1 MKVPGITM
9 SYRIAIDIGGT
20 FTDGVIEN
28 VETGEVRLAK
38 RLTTQGDPGLALAD
52 VVDDLL
58 RAVSQTSG
66 GARLASSVF
75 EVVHGSTLVTN
86 ALIERKGAKTALV
99 VTEGTADVVD
109 IAREVRYD
117 LYDLDIQ
124 MPSPLV
130 PRERRFELGE
140 RVAADGSVLFAPQQ
154 ADIDDIVERVRQ
166 SGASSVAVSFL
177 HSYVNPENEIRVGE
191 ALARALPE
199 LAVSLSSRVARE
211 IREYERTTT
220 ATANAF
226 VQPIVAKYLNELS
239 ARLREA
245 GIDAPLRIM
254 VSSGGST
261 SAANAADVPIATLE
275 SGPAGGVLSAANAGR
290 AAGFDD
296 VLAFDM
302 GGTTAKICTVIG
314 GAPSVV
320 HTFEAA
326 RVRRFKKGSGLPMLI
341 ASIDLMEIG
350 AGGGSIAR
358 ISALGLLTV
367 GPDSAAADPGP
378 ACYGRGGEGA
388 TVTDADL
395 MLGYLNPD
403 FFLGGRMALDA
414 PAAEAAIKRLGDR
427 LALRPHDVAKGI
439 FNVVNEAMAG
449 AARVHIAEKAQ
460 DPRRF
465 TMVATGGAGPVH
477 AIEIARKLRVPRVL
491 FPIAAGAGSC
501 LGFLAAP
508 IRVDR
513 SWSKPTRLESIDWRE
528 VDDALVQLK
537 QDAELELEGAL
548 RESDQV
554 VWELLVEMRYVG
566 QGANLSV
573 SFPLRAIVASFS
585 AELEVAFQHSY
596 EKNYG
601 GVVPAGSLE
610 VVTWRIVG
618 ATREDIKRF
627 SWPGASASLTVS
639 PKSRRPIFCTRL
651 DRMDE
656 VPVYDRYTLPAG
668 TMLRGPLV
676 LEESES
682 TIVVPVEAEVEVLRD
697 FSVVVQLEG

>member
-1 MKVPGITM
+1 M

-28 VETGEVRLAK
+28 AATGEVRLAK
-38 RLTTQGDPGLALAD
+38 RLTTQADPGEALAE

-58 RAVSQTSG
+58 EAIRRLNGSSLAGAVS
-66 GARLASSVF
+66 

-99 VTEGTADVVD
+99 ATAGTADVID
-109 IAREVRYD
+109 IGREVRYD

-124 MPSPLV
+124 MPKPLV
-130 PRERRFELGE
+130 ERAYRFELPE
-140 RVAADGSVLFAPQQ
+140 RIAADGLVLAAPDQTAIDSV
-154 ADIDDIVERVRQ
+154 IDKLKK
-166 SGASSVAVSFL
+166 SGAQSVAVSFL
-177 HSYVNPENEIRVGE
+177 HSCVNPENEIRVGD
-191 ALARALPE
+191 AMRAALPDV
-199 LAVSLSSRVARE
+199 AISLSSRVARE

-239 ARLREA
+239 ARLRQA

-261 SAANAADVPIATLE
+261 SADIAAEVPIATLE

-302 GGTTAKICTVIG
+302 GGTTAKICTVVAG
-314 GAPSVV
+314 VPSVV

-326 RVRRFKKGSGLPMLI
+326 RVRRFKKGSGLPLLI
-341 ASIDLMEIG
+341 ASIDLIEIG

-358 ISALGLLTV
+358 ISDLGLLTV

-378 ACYGRGGEGA
+378 ACYGRGGENA

-395 MLGYLNPD
+395 VLGYLNAG
-403 FFLGGRMALDA
+403 FFLGGRMALDVS
-414 PAAEAAIKRLGDR
+414 AAEVALKRLGDR
-427 LALRPHDVAKGI
+427 LSMKPLEIAKGI
-439 FNVVNEAMAG
+439 FNVVNEAMAA

-477 AIEIARKLRVPRVL
+477 AVEIARKLRIPRVL
-491 FPIAAGAGSC
+491 FPIAAGTGSC

-508 IRVDR
+508 LRVDR
-513 SWSKPTRLESIDWRE
+513 SWSKPQGLETVDWQEIETTLADLKRE
-528 VDDALVQLK
+528 AERELKSALTSPADVTWQI
-537 QDAELELEGAL
+537 
-548 RESDQV
+548 
-554 VWELLVEMRYVG
+554 LVEMRYVG
-566 QGANLSV
+566 QGANLAV
-573 SFPLRAIVASFS
+573 SFAWRRVEPSF
-585 AELEVAFQHSY
+585 AGELDAAFRKAY
-596 EKNYG
+596 EINYG
-601 GVVPAGSLE
+601 GVLPAGSLE

-618 ATREDIKRF
+618 ATRQNIKRF
-627 SWPGASASLTVS
+627 VWPAGNATSAAK
-639 PKSRRPIFCTRL
+639 PKAYRAIFCTQA
-651 DRMDE
+651 DEMTE
-656 VPVYDRYTLPAG
+656 VPVYDRYALGGG
-668 TMLRGPLV
+668 TRLRGPLI

-682 TIVVPVEAEVEVLRD
+682 TIVVPIEAEVEVLD
-697 FSVVVQLEG
+697 ALSVLIHLGAEQ

>member
-1 MKVPGITM
+1 M

-28 VETGEVRLAK
+28 VATGEVRLAK
-38 RLTTQGDPGLALAD
+38 RLTTQADPGQALAD

-58 RAVSQTSG
+58 ATIRQFNGNGSPAGAVS
-66 GARLASSVF
+66 

-86 ALIERKGAKTALV
+86 ALIERKGARTALIA
-99 VTEGTADVVD
+99 TAGTADIID
-109 IAREVRYD
+109 IGREVRYD

-124 MPSPLV
+124 MPKPLV
-130 PRERRFELGE
+130 TSEDRFELAE
-140 RVAADGSVLFAPQQ
+140 RIAADGIVIVAPKQ
-154 ADIDDIVERVRQ
+154 AEIDAVVEKVRQ
-166 SGASSVAVSFL
+166 SGVQSVAVSFL
-177 HSYVNPENEIRVGE
+177 HACVNPENEIRMGD
-191 ALARALPE
+191 ALRRALPD
-199 LAVSLSSRVARE
+199 LAISLSSRVARE

-226 VQPIVAKYLNELS
+226 VQPIVAKYLHELS
-239 ARLREA
+239 ARLHQA

-261 SAANAADVPIATLE
+261 SAEIAADVPITTLE

-302 GGTTAKICTVIG
+302 GGTTAKLCTVMD

-326 RVRRFKKGSGLPMLI
+326 RVRRFKKGSGLPLLI
-341 ASIDLMEIG
+341 ASIDLIEIG

-358 ISALGLLTV
+358 ISDLGLLTV
-367 GPDSAAADPGP
+367 GPDSAGADPGP

-395 MLGYLNPD
+395 ALGYLNAG
-403 FFLGGRMALDA
+403 FFLGGRMALDVA
-414 PAAEAAIKRLGDR
+414 AAETALRRLGDR
-427 LALRPHDVAKGI
+427 LSLTPHDVAKGI

-477 AIEIARKLRVPRVL
+477 AVEIARKLRVPRVL
-491 FPIAAGAGSC
+491 FPIAAGTGSC

-508 IRVDR
+508 LRVDR
-513 SWSKPTRLESIDWRE
+513 SWSRPARLEAIDWRE
-528 VDDALVQLK
+528 VQATLSDLKRDADQ
-537 QDAELELEGAL
+537 ELRSGLTRPA
-548 RESDQV
+548 DVTWQIHT
-554 VWELLVEMRYVG
+554 EMRYVG
-566 QGANLSV
+566 QGANLTV
-573 SFPLRAIVASFS
+573 SFPLRSVEPSFAS
-585 AELEVAFQHSY
+585 ELDAAFRTAY
-596 EKNYG
+596 ETNYG
-601 GVVPAGSLE
+601 GVLPAGSLE

-618 ATREDIKRF
+618 ATHQDIKRF
-627 SWPGASASLTVS
+627 VWPAAGGVSRTKPKASRA
-639 PKSRRPIFCTRL
+639 IFCTQA
-651 DRMDE
+651 DGMAE
-656 VPVYDRYTLPAG
+656 VPVYDRYALGSG
-668 TMLRGPLV
+668 TRLRGPLI

-682 TIVVPVEAEVEVLRD
+682 TIVVPVEADVEVLND
-697 FSVVVQLEG
+697 TSVLVRLGDQ

>member
-1 MKVPGITM
+1 M

-28 VETGEVRLAK
+28 AATGEVRLAK
-38 RLTTQGDPGLALAD
+38 RLTTQADPGQALAD

-58 RAVSQTSG
+58 AAVSRFHGSG
-66 GARLASSVF
+66 NPAEAIS

-99 VTEGTADVVD
+99 ATEGTADIID

-124 MPSPLV
+124 MPKPLV
-130 PRERRFELGE
+130 KREHRFELPE
-140 RVAADGSVLFAPQQ
+140 RIAADGVVLVTPNPAE
-154 ADIDDIVERVRQ
+154 IDAVVEKIRQ
-166 SGASSVAVSFL
+166 SGAQSVAVAFL
-177 HSYVNPENEIRVGE
+177 HACVNPENEIRVGD
-191 ALARALPE
+191 ALRHALPNI
-199 LAVSLSSRVARE
+199 AISLSSRVARE

-239 ARLREA
+239 ARLRQA

-261 SAANAADVPIATLE
+261 SADIAAEVPITTLE

-302 GGTTAKICTVIG
+302 GGTTAKICTVMD

-326 RVRRFKKGSGLPMLI
+326 RVRRFKKGSGLPLLI
-341 ASIDLMEIG
+341 ASIDLIEIG

-358 ISALGLLTV
+358 ISDLGLLTV

-378 ACYGRGGEGA
+378 ACYGGGGENA

-395 MLGYLNPD
+395 ILGYLNAG

-414 PAAEAAIKRLGDR
+414 SAAETALQRLGDR
-427 LALRPHDVAKGI
+427 LSLAPLEVAKGI
-439 FNVVNEAMAG
+439 FNIVNEAMAG

-460 DPRRF
+460 DPRHF

-477 AIEIARKLRVPRVL
+477 AVEIARKLRVPRVL

-508 IRVDR
+508 LRVDR
-513 SWSKPTRLESIDWRE
+513 SWSKPQSLETVDWLE
-528 VDDALVQLK
+528 VDATLSDLRR
-537 QDAELELEGAL
+537 DAEQELKSAL
-548 RESDQV
+548 TRPADVAWQI
-554 VWELLVEMRYVG
+554 LVEMRYVG
-566 QGANLSV
+566 QGANLTV
-573 SFPLRAIVASFS
+573 SFPWRS
-585 AELEVAFQHSY
+585 AGPAFATELDAAFRKTY
-596 EKNYG
+596 ETNYG
-601 GVVPAGSLE
+601 GVLPAGRLE
-610 VVTWRIVG
+610 VVTWRVVG
-618 ATREDIKRF
+618 ATDQDIKRF
-627 SWPGASASLTVS
+627 VWPSGSATSEAR
-639 PKSRRPIFCTRL
+639 PKARRAIFCTQA
-651 DRMDE
+651 DRMTE
-656 VPVYDRYTLPAG
+656 VPVYDRYALGGG
-668 TMLRGPLV
+668 TRLRGPV
-676 LEESES
+676 ILEESES
-682 TIVVPVEAEVEVLRD
+682 TIVVPIEADVEVLSD
-697 FSVVVQLEG
+697 LSVLIRLGVEG

>member
-1 MKVPGITM
+1 MTF
-9 SYRIAIDIGGT
+9 RIAIDIGGT

-28 VETGEVRLAK
+28 VQTGEVRLAK
-38 RLTTQGDPGLALAD
+38 RLTTQSDPGQALAD

-58 RAVSQTSG
+58 KAVGQAAGSIS
-66 GARLASSVF
+66 AIS

-86 ALIERKGAKTALV
+86 ALIERKGARTALI
-99 VTEGTADVVD
+99 VTDGTADVID

-124 MPSPLV
+124 MPAPLV
-130 PRERRFELGE
+130 PRERRFELAE
-140 RVAADGSVLFAPQQ
+140 RIAADGSVLLAPLP
-154 ADIDDIVERVRQ
+154 ADIDAVIQQLRQ
-166 SGASSVAVSFL
+166 TGASAVAVSFL
-177 HSYVNPENEIRVGE
+177 NAYVNPGNEIRVGE
-191 ALARALPE
+191 ALARALPDVS
-199 LAVSLSSRVARE
+199 VSLSSRVARE

-239 ARLREA
+239 TRLRA
-245 GIDAPLRIM
+245 TGIDAPLRVM

-261 SAANAADVPIATLE
+261 SAVNAAHVPIATLE

-302 GGTTAKICTVIG
+302 GGTTAKICIVTG
-314 GAPSVV
+314 GAPAVV
-320 HTFEAA
+320 HMFEAA
-326 RVRRFKKGSGLPMLI
+326 RVRRFKKGSGLPLLV
-341 ASIDLMEIG
+341 ASIDLIEIG

-358 ISALGLLTV
+358 ISELGLLTV

-378 ACYGRGGEGA
+378 ACYGRGGDA
-388 TVTDADL
+388 STVTDADL

-414 PAAEAAIKRLGDR
+414 PAAEGAIKRLGDR
-427 LALRPHDVAKGI
+427 LGLTSLDVAKGI

-477 AIEIARKLRVPRVL
+477 AIEMARKLRVPRVL

-513 SWSKPTRLESIDWRE
+513 SWSKPTRLESIDWSE
-528 VDDALVQLK
+528 VEYALVELR
-537 QDAELELEGAL
+537 QDAERELASAL
-548 RESDQV
+548 RASDEV
-554 VWELLVEMRYVG
+554 VWQLLIEMRYVG

-573 SFPLRAIVASFS
+573 AFPLKPIDASFA
-585 AELEVAFQHSY
+585 AELEAAFYQTY
-596 EKNYG
+596 RKNYG
-601 GVVPAGSLE
+601 GVVPAGHLE
-610 VVTWRIVG
+610 IATWRIVG
-618 ATREDIKRF
+618 ATREDIRQF
-627 SWPGASASLTVS
+627 AWPVGNADASVS
-639 PKSRRPIFCTRL
+639 PKAHRPIFCTRL
-651 DRMDE
+651 NRMAE
-656 VPVYDRYTLPAG
+656 VAVYDRYALPAG
-668 TMLRGPLV
+668 TRLRGPLV

-682 TIVVPVEAEVEVLRD
+682 TIVVPVEADIEVLKD
-697 FSVVVQLEG
+697 LSILVQLDY

>member
-1 MKVPGITM
+1 MT
-9 SYRIAIDIGGT
+9 YRIAIDIGGT

-28 VETGEVRLAK
+28 AATGEVRLAK
-38 RLTTQGDPGLALAD
+38 RLTTQNDPGEALAD

-58 RAVSQTSG
+58 AAVRPLNGGGNLASAVS
-66 GARLASSVF
+66 

-86 ALIERKGAKTALV
+86 ALIERKGARTALIA
-99 VTEGTADVVD
+99 TEGTADIID

-124 MPSPLV
+124 MPKPLV
-130 PRERRFELGE
+130 DRKDRFELRE
-140 RVAADGSVLFAPQQ
+140 RIAADGAVLTAPDQ
-154 ADIDDIVERVRQ
+154 ADIDVVISEVKQ
-166 SGASSVAVSFL
+166 SGAQSVAVAFL
-177 HSYVNPENEIRVGE
+177 HACVNPEHEIRVGK
-191 ALARALPE
+191 ALRAALPDI
-199 LAVSLSSRVARE
+199 AISLSSRVARE

-239 ARLREA
+239 ARLRQA

-261 SAANAADVPIATLE
+261 SAGIAAEVPITTLE

-302 GGTTAKICTVIG
+302 GGTTAKICTVVA

-320 HTFEAA
+320 HSFEAA
-326 RVRRFKKGSGLPMLI
+326 RVRRFKKGSGLPLLI
-341 ASIDLMEIG
+341 ASIDLIEIG

-358 ISALGLLTV
+358 ISDLGLLTV

-378 ACYGRGGEGA
+378 ACYGRGGESA

-395 MLGYLNPD
+395 VLGYLNPG
-403 FFLGGRMALDA
+403 FFLGGRMALDL
-414 PAAEAAIKRLGDR
+414 PAARSALQHLGDR
-427 LALRPHDVAKGI
+427 LSLTSLDVAKGI
-439 FNVVNEAMAG
+439 FNVVNEAMAA

-477 AIEIARKLRVPRVL
+477 AVEIARKLRVPRVL
-491 FPIAAGAGSC
+491 FPIAAGTGSC

-508 IRVDR
+508 LRVDR
-513 SWSKPTRLESIDWRE
+513 SWSKPQGLETVDWQEIAATLAGLKRE
-528 VDDALVQLK
+528 AEHELASALTQPADVAWQI
-537 QDAELELEGAL
+537 
-548 RESDQV
+548 
-554 VWELLVEMRYVG
+554 LVEMRYVG
-566 QGANLSV
+566 QGASLTV
-573 SFPLRAIVASFS
+573 SFPWRTIGAAF
-585 AELEVAFQHSY
+585 ATELDAAFRKAY
-596 EKNYG
+596 EINFG
-601 GVVPAGSLE
+601 GVLPAGSLE

-618 ATREDIKRF
+618 ATRQDIKRF
-627 SWPGASASLTVS
+627 VWPAADKPSEAK
-639 PKSRRPIFCTRL
+639 PKARRAIFCTQA
-651 DRMDE
+651 DRMAD
-656 VPVYDRYTLPAG
+656 VPVYDRYALPG
-668 TMLRGPLV
+668 GMRLRGPLI

-682 TIVVPVEAEVEVLRD
+682 TIVVPIEADIDVLED
-697 FSVVVQLEG
+697 LSILIHLGAE

>member
-1 MKVPGITM
+1 MTF
-9 SYRIAIDIGGT
+9 RIAIDIGGT

-28 VETGEVRLAK
+28 VQTGEVRLAK
-38 RLTTQGDPGLALAD
+38 RLTTQSDPGQALAD

-58 RAVSQTSG
+58 KTVGQAAGSLS
-66 GARLASSVF
+66 AIS

-86 ALIERKGAKTALV
+86 ALIERKGASTALI
-99 VTEGTADVVD
+99 VTDGTADVID

-117 LYDLDIQ
+117 LYDLDIK
-124 MPSPLV
+124 MPAPLV
-130 PRERRFELGE
+130 PRERRFELAE
-140 RVAADGSVLFAPQQ
+140 RVAADGRVLLSPLP
-154 ADIDDIVERVRQ
+154 ADIDAVIEQLRQ
-166 SGASSVAVSFL
+166 SGASAVAVSFL
-177 HSYVNPENEIRVGE
+177 NAYVNPENEIRVGE
-191 ALARALPE
+191 ALARALPDI
-199 LAVSLSSRVARE
+199 AVSLSSRVARE

-226 VQPIVAKYLNELS
+226 VQPIVAKYLNQLS
-239 ARLREA
+239 TRLRA
-245 GIDAPLRIM
+245 TGIDAPLRIM

-261 SAANAADVPIATLE
+261 SAINAAQVPIATLE

-302 GGTTAKICTVIG
+302 GGTTAKICIVTG
-314 GAPSVV
+314 GAPAVV
-320 HTFEAA
+320 HMFEAA
-326 RVRRFKKGSGLPMLI
+326 RVRRFKKGSGLPLLV
-341 ASIDLMEIG
+341 ASIDLIEIG

-358 ISALGLLTV
+358 ISELGLLTV

-378 ACYGRGGEGA
+378 ACYGRGGDA
-388 TVTDADL
+388 STVTDADL

-403 FFLGGRMALDA
+403 FFLGGRMKLDA
-414 PAAEAAIKRLGDR
+414 TAAEGAIMRLGDR
-427 LALRPHDVAKGI
+427 LGLTPLDVAKGI

-477 AIEIARKLRVPRVL
+477 AIEMARKLRVPRVL

-513 SWSKPTRLESIDWRE
+513 SWSKPTRLESIDWSE
-528 VDDALVQLK
+528 VERTLVELR
-537 QDAELELEGAL
+537 QDAERDLASAL
-548 RESDQV
+548 RASDEV
-554 VWELLVEMRYVG
+554 VWQLLVEMRYLG

-573 SFPLRAIVASFS
+573 AFPLKPIEASFA
-585 AELEVAFQHSY
+585 AELEAAFYQTY
-596 EKNYG
+596 RKNYG
-601 GVVPAGSLE
+601 GVVPAGQLE
-610 VVTWRIVG
+610 VATWRIVG
-618 ATREDIKRF
+618 ATREDIRQF
-627 SWPGASASLTVS
+627 AWPAGSADAGVS
-639 PKSRRPIFCTRL
+639 PKAPRPIFCTRL
-651 DRMDE
+651 NRMAE
-656 VPVYDRYTLPAG
+656 VAVYDRYSLPAG
-668 TMLRGPLV
+668 TRLRGPLV

-682 TIVVPVEAEVEVLRD
+682 TIVVPVEADVEVLKD
-697 FSVVVQLEG
+697 MSILVQLDY

>member
-1 MKVPGITM
+1 MT
-9 SYRIAIDIGGT
+9 YRIAIDIGGT

-28 VETGEVRLAK
+28 AATGEVRLAK
-38 RLTTQGDPGLALAD
+38 RLTTQADPGEALAD

-58 RAVSQTSG
+58 AAVRQVNGSG
-66 GARLASSVF
+66 SPSGAVT

-86 ALIERKGAKTALV
+86 ALIERKGARTALV
-99 VTEGTADVVD
+99 ATAGTADVID
-109 IAREVRYD
+109 IGREVRYD

-124 MPSPLV
+124 MPKPLV
-130 PRERRFELGE
+130 EREHRFELTE
-140 RVAADGSVLFAPQQ
+140 RVAADGTVLAAPGQ
-154 ADIDDIVERVRQ
+154 AEIDAVVEKLRR
-166 SGASSVAVSFL
+166 SGAQSVAVSFL
-177 HSYVNPENEIRVGE
+177 HSCVNPENEIRVGD
-191 ALARALPE
+191 ALRAALPDI
-199 LAVSLSSRVARE
+199 AISLSSRVARE

-226 VQPIVAKYLNELS
+226 VQPIVARYLNELS
-239 ARLREA
+239 ARLRQA

-261 SAANAADVPIATLE
+261 SAGIAAEVPITTLE

-302 GGTTAKICTVIG
+302 GGTTAKICTVMA

-320 HTFEAA
+320 HAFEAA
-326 RVRRFKKGSGLPMLI
+326 RVRRFKKGSGLPLLI
-341 ASIDLMEIG
+341 ASIDLIEIG

-358 ISALGLLTV
+358 ISDLGLLTV

-378 ACYGRGGEGA
+378 ACYGRGGRSA

-395 MLGYLNPD
+395 TLGYLNPS
-403 FFLGGRMALDA
+403 FFLGGRMTLDA
-414 PAAEAAIKRLGDR
+414 SATQAALQRLGDR
-427 LALRPHDVAKGI
+427 LSLKPLEVAKGI
-439 FNVVNEAMAG
+439 FNVVNEAMAA

-477 AIEIARKLRVPRVL
+477 ALEIARKLRLPRVL
-491 FPIAAGAGSC
+491 FPIAAGTGSC

-513 SWSKPTRLESIDWRE
+513 SWSKPQGLERVDWQQIATTLAALKREAEQELNSALTSPADVMWQISI
-528 VDDALVQLK
+528 
-537 QDAELELEGAL
+537 
-548 RESDQV
+548 
-554 VWELLVEMRYVG
+554 EMRYVG
-566 QGANLSV
+566 QGANLTV
-573 SFPLRAIVASFS
+573 SFPWGSITPAFE
-585 AELEVAFQHSY
+585 AELDAAFRKAY
-596 EKNYG
+596 EANYG
-601 GVVPAGSLE
+601 GVLPAGSLE

-618 ATREDIKRF
+618 ATRQGIKRF
-627 SWPGASASLTVS
+627 VWPTGNAPSAAR
-639 PKSRRPIFCTRL
+639 PKAHRAIFCTQ
-651 DRMDE
+651 DNTMTD
-656 VPVYDRYTLPAG
+656 VPVYDRYALGSG
-668 TMLRGPLV
+668 TRLRGPLI

-682 TIVVPVEAEVEVLRD
+682 TIVVPVEADVEVLGD
-697 FSVVVQLEG
+697 LSVLIHLGGE

>member
-1 MKVPGITM
+1 M

-28 VETGEVRLAK
+28 AATGEVRLAK
-38 RLTTQGDPGLALAD
+38 RLTTQADPGQALAD

-58 RAVSQTSG
+58 AAVSRFHGSG
-66 GARLASSVF
+66 SPADAVS

-99 VTEGTADVVD
+99 ATEGTADIID

-124 MPSPLV
+124 IPKPLV
-130 PRERRFELGE
+130 KREHRFELPE
-140 RVAADGSVLFAPQQ
+140 RIAADGFVLATPNQ
-154 ADIDDIVERVRQ
+154 AELDAVVEKLKQ
-166 SGASSVAVSFL
+166 SGVQSVAVSFL
-177 HSYVNPENEIRVGE
+177 HACVNPDNEIRVGD
-191 ALARALPE
+191 ALRRALPDI
-199 LAVSLSSRVARE
+199 AISLSSRVARE

-226 VQPIVAKYLNELS
+226 VQPIVGKYLNELS
-239 ARLREA
+239 ARLLQA

-261 SAANAADVPIATLE
+261 SAGIAAEVPITTLE
-275 SGPAGGVLSAANAGR
+275 SGPAGGVLSAANVGR
-290 AAGFDD
+290 AAGFND

-302 GGTTAKICTVIG
+302 GGTTAKICTVMD

-326 RVRRFKKGSGLPMLI
+326 RVRRFKKGSGLPLLI
-341 ASIDLMEIG
+341 ASIDLIEIG

-358 ISALGLLTV
+358 ISDLGLLTV

-378 ACYGRGGEGA
+378 ACYGAGGENA

-395 MLGYLNPD
+395 ILGYLNAD

-414 PAAEAAIKRLGDR
+414 SAAKTTLQRLGDR
-427 LALRPHDVAKGI
+427 LSLAPQEVAKGI
-439 FNVVNEAMAG
+439 FNIVNEAMAG

-460 DPRRF
+460 DPRHF

-477 AIEIARKLRVPRVL
+477 AVEIARKLRVPRVL

-501 LGFLAAP
+501 LGFLAAS

-513 SWSKPTRLESIDWRE
+513 SWSKPQSLETVDWQGVE
-528 VDDALVQLK
+528 VTLADLK
-537 QDAELELEGAL
+537 RDAEQELKSAL
-548 RESDQV
+548 TRPADVAWQI
-554 VWELLVEMRYVG
+554 LVEMRYVG
-566 QGANLSV
+566 QGANLTV
-573 SFPLRAIVASFS
+573 SFPWRSANPAFA
-585 AELEVAFQHSY
+585 AELDAAFRKAY
-596 EKNYG
+596 EINYG
-601 GVVPAGSLE
+601 GVLPAGTLE

-618 ATREDIKRF
+618 ATGQDIKRF
-627 SWPGASASLTVS
+627 VWPGGSETSEAK
-639 PKSRRPIFCTRL
+639 PKARRAIFCTQTDSMR
-651 DRMDE
+651 E
-656 VPVYDRYTLPAG
+656 VPVYDRYLLGGG
-668 TMLRGPLV
+668 TRLRGPV
-676 LEESES
+676 ILEESES
-682 TIVVPVEAEVEVLRD
+682 TIVVPIEADVEVLTD
-697 FSVVVQLEG
+697 LSVLIRLGVE

>member
-1 MKVPGITM
+1 MN
-9 SYRIAIDIGGT
+9 YRIAIDIGGT

-28 VETGEVRLAK
+28 AATGEVRLAK
-38 RLTTQGDPGLALAD
+38 RLTTQADPGQALAD

-58 RAVSQTSG
+58 AAVRPLNGSG
-66 GARLASSVF
+66 GPAGAVT

-86 ALIERKGAKTALV
+86 ALIERKGARTALV
-99 VTEGTADVVD
+99 ATEGTADIID
-109 IAREVRYD
+109 IGREVRYD

-124 MPSPLV
+124 MPKPLV
-130 PRERRFELGE
+130 DREHRFELKE
-140 RVAADGSVLFAPQQ
+140 RIAADGTVLAAPGQ
-154 ADIDDIVERVRQ
+154 AAIDAMIEKLKK
-166 SGASSVAVSFL
+166 SGAQSVAVSFL
-177 HSYVNPENEIRVGE
+177 HGCVNPENEIRVGE
-191 ALARALPE
+191 AIRRALPDM
-199 LAVSLSSRVARE
+199 AISLSSRVARE

-239 ARLREA
+239 ARLRQA

-261 SAANAADVPIATLE
+261 SADIAAEVPITALE

-302 GGTTAKICTVIG
+302 GGTTAKICTVVAG
-314 GAPSVV
+314 VPSVV

-326 RVRRFKKGSGLPMLI
+326 RVRRFKKGSGLPLLI
-341 ASIDLMEIG
+341 ASIDLIEIG

-358 ISALGLLTV
+358 ISDLGLLTV

-378 ACYGRGGEGA
+378 ACYGQGGESA

-395 MLGYLNPD
+395 TLGYLNPD

-414 PAAEAAIKRLGDR
+414 PAAGKALQRLGDR
-427 LALRPHDVAKGI
+427 LSLKPLEVAKGI
-439 FNVVNEAMAG
+439 FNVVNEAMAA

-477 AIEIARKLRVPRVL
+477 AVEIARKLRVPRVL
-491 FPIAAGAGSC
+491 FPIAAGTGSC

-508 IRVDR
+508 LRVDR
-513 SWSKPTRLESIDWRE
+513 SWSKPQGLEAIDWSEIETTLAALKR
-528 VDDALVQLK
+528 DADEELK
-537 QDAELELEGAL
+537 SAL
-548 RESDQV
+548 TSPADV
-554 VWELLVEMRYVG
+554 TWEILVEMRYVG
-566 QGANLSV
+566 QGANLAV
-573 SFPLRAIVASFS
+573 TFPWRKVGPAFAS
-585 AELEVAFQHSY
+585 ELDAAFRKAY
-596 EKNYG
+596 EINYG
-601 GVVPAGSLE
+601 GVLPAGSLE

-618 ATREDIKRF
+618 ATRQDVKRF
-627 SWPGASASLTVS
+627 VWPAGNGSSEAK
-639 PKSRRPIFCTRL
+639 PKARRAIFCTQA
-651 DRMDE
+651 DCMNE
-656 VPVYDRYTLPAG
+656 VPVYDRYTLGGG
-668 TMLRGPLV
+668 TRLRGPLI

-682 TIVVPVEAEVEVLRD
+682 TIVVPITADVEVLD
-697 FSVVVQLEG
+697 DLSVLIHLGVEG

>member
-1 MKVPGITM
+1 M

-28 VETGEVRLAK
+28 AATGEVRLAK
-38 RLTTQGDPGLALAD
+38 RLTTQADPGQALAD

-58 RAVSQTSG
+58 AAVGRFHGSGSPADAVS
-66 GARLASSVF
+66 

-99 VTEGTADVVD
+99 ATQGTADIID
-109 IAREVRYD
+109 IGREVRYD

-124 MPSPLV
+124 MPKPLV
-130 PRERRFELGE
+130 EREHRFEISE
-140 RVAADGSVLFAPQQ
+140 RIAADGVVLAAPNQSE
-154 ADIDDIVERVRQ
+154 IDAVVEKIKR
-166 SGASSVAVSFL
+166 SGAQSVAVAFL
-177 HSYVNPENEIRVGE
+177 HACVNPENEIRVGD
-191 ALARALPE
+191 ALRRALPDI
-199 LAVSLSSRVARE
+199 AISLSSRVARE

-239 ARLREA
+239 ARLRQA

-261 SAANAADVPIATLE
+261 SAGIAAEVPITTLE

-302 GGTTAKICTVIG
+302 GGTTAKICTVMA

-326 RVRRFKKGSGLPMLI
+326 RVRRFKKGSGLPLLI
-341 ASIDLMEIG
+341 ASIDLIEIG

-358 ISALGLLTV
+358 ISDLGLLTV

-378 ACYGRGGEGA
+378 ACYGAGGESA

-395 MLGYLNPD
+395 ILGYLNAG

-414 PAAEAAIKRLGDR
+414 SAAETALRRLGDR
-427 LALRPHDVAKGI
+427 LSLAPLDVAKGI
-439 FNVVNEAMAG
+439 FNIVNEAMAG

-460 DPRRF
+460 DPRHF

-477 AIEIARKLRVPRVL
+477 AVEIARKLRVPRVL

-501 LGFLAAP
+501 LGFLAASL
-508 IRVDR
+508 RVDR
-513 SWSKPTRLESIDWRE
+513 SWSKPQSLETVDWPE
-528 VDDALVQLK
+528 VDATLSDLRRDAVQELK
-537 QDAELELEGAL
+537 SAL
-548 RESDQV
+548 TRPADVTWQI
-554 VWELLVEMRYVG
+554 LVEMRYVG
-566 QGANLSV
+566 QGANLTV
-573 SFPLRAIVASFS
+573 SFPWRS
-585 AELEVAFQHSY
+585 AEPAFATELDAAFRKAY
-596 EKNYG
+596 ETNYG
-601 GVVPAGSLE
+601 GVLPAGRLE
-610 VVTWRIVG
+610 VVTWRVVG
-618 ATREDIKRF
+618 ATDQDIKRF
-627 SWPGASASLTVS
+627 VWPGGSETSEAK
-639 PKSRRPIFCTRL
+639 PKARRAIFCTQT
-651 DRMDE
+651 DGMTE
-656 VPVYDRYTLPAG
+656 VPVYDRYALGSG
-668 TMLRGPLV
+668 TRLRGPV
-676 LEESES
+676 ILEESES
-682 TIVVPVEAEVEVLRD
+682 TIVVPIEADVEVLD
-697 FSVVVQLEG
+697 DLSVLIHLGAE